1 MGNVSDMF
9 FTPKSFT
16 VVLRNM
22 MVYEILIE
30 DLWIILLHTITREIG
45 LRVTSTE
52 TNNVSDDGKSIT
64 DHDDEF
70 TKRQYILI
78 SSLSIWL

>member
-1 MGNVSDMF
+1 MGVVSDMF
-9 FTPKSFT
+9 FTTKIFT

-22 MVYEILIE
+22 LVYEILIE

-78 SSLSIWL
+78 SSLSI

>member
-22 MVYEILIE
+22 LVYEILIE

-78 SSLSIWL
+78 SSLSI

>member
-1 MGNVSDMF
+1 MGVMSDMF
-9 FTPKSFT
+9 FTPKNFT

-22 MVYEILIE
+22 LVYEILIE

-78 SSLSIWL
+78 SSLSI

>member
-1 MGNVSDMF
+1 MGVVSDML

-78 SSLSIWL
+78 SSLSI

>member
-1 MGNVSDMF
+1 MIGVMSDMF

-22 MVYEILIE
+22 LVYEILIE

-78 SSLSIWL
+78 SSLSI

>member
-1 MGNVSDMF
+1 MGVMSDMF
-9 FTPKSFT
+9 FTPKNFT

-22 MVYEILIE
+22 LVYEILIE
-30 DLWIILLHTITREIG
+30 DLRIILLHTITREIG

-78 SSLSIWL
+78 SSLSI

>member
-1 MGNVSDMF
+1 MGVVSDMF

-78 SSLSIWL
+78 SSLSI

>member
-1 MGNVSDMF
+1 MF

-16 VVLRNM
+16 LVLRNM

-78 SSLSIWL
+78 SSLSI

>member
-1 MGNVSDMF
+1 MGVVSDMS

-22 MVYEILIE
+22 LVYEILIE

-78 SSLSIWL
+78 SSLSI

>member
-1 MGNVSDMF
+1 MGVVSDMF

-22 MVYEILIE
+22 LVYEILIE

-78 SSLSIWL
+78 SSLSI

>member
-1 MGNVSDMF
+1 ML

-22 MVYEILIE
+22 LVYEILIE

-78 SSLSIWL
+78 SSLSIRL

>member
-1 MGNVSDMF
+1 MGVVSDMS

-22 MVYEILIE
+22 LVYEILIE

-52 TNNVSDDGKSIT
+52 TNNVSDDGKSIS

-78 SSLSIWL
+78 SSLSI

>member
-1 MGNVSDMF
+1 MF
-9 FTPKSFT
+9 RLKSFT

-22 MVYEILIE
+22 LVYEILIE

-78 SSLSIWL
+78 SSLSI

>member
-1 MGNVSDMF
+1 MF

-22 MVYEILIE
+22 LVYEILIE

-78 SSLSIWL
+78 SSLSI

>member
-1 MGNVSDMF
+1 
-9 FTPKSFT
+9 
-16 VVLRNM
+16 M

-78 SSLSIWL
+78 SSLSI

>member
-1 MGNVSDMF
+1 MGVVSDMF
-9 FTPKSFT
+9 FTPKSFS

-22 MVYEILIE
+22 LVYEILIE

-78 SSLSIWL
+78 SSLSI

>member
-1 MGNVSDMF
+1 MGVVSDMF

-22 MVYEILIE
+22 LVYEILIE

-52 TNNVSDDGKSIT
+52 TNNVSDDGKSTT

>member
-1 MGNVSDMF
+1 MF

-78 SSLSIWL
+78 SSLSI